1 MSRLSVKE
9 AAAYIPCGESTLNNM
24 RCIGGGPRYI
34 KLGKRVLY
42 DTRDLDQ
49 WLEDHKLVSTCDV
62 QQKQWGANR
71 DRPTRKANVGETRE
85 GLGRDSK
92 ARHTRRTREGL
103 RRDS

>member
-9 AAAYIPCGESTLNNM
+9 AAAYIPCPESTLNNM

-34 KLGKRVLY
+34 KLGRRVLY

-62 QQKQWGANR
+62 QQKQWGARR
-71 DRPTRKANVGETRE
+71 DNPEHKANAGGIRE
-85 GLGRDSK
+85 GLKRRPGRPS
-92 ARHTRRTREGL
+92 RRQGN
-103 RRDS
+103 